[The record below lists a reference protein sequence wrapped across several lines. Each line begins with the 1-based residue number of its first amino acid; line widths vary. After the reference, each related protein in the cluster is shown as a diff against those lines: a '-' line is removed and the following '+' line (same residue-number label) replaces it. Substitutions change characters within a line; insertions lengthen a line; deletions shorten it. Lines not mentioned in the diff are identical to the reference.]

1 MQVLRGGGG
10 GSHRRLDVFLWS
22 SSSSVGTE
30 GKEREEATTSF
41 VPPCPKTPQW
51 NLGGGAPLRRR
62 GCHGEEPSG
71 PPEQTEVGSPGAGGK
86 SILRGKV
93 SHGGRADWTGDEA
106 PHSRPVPRQSRA
118 VPGGQEYPSRRE
130 RPGVVRGHGWR
141 GRGASGGDLL
151 DLDGGDF
158 LSIVKI
164 D

>member
-51 NLGGGAPLRRR
+51 NLGSGAPLRRR

-130 RPGVVRGHGWR
+130 RPGAVRGHGWR